1 MNILDANYL
10 FTNIPLKETINIC
23 TDLLDNNMD
32 VIEGINKTEFENL
45 QSLATQESYF
55 VFNVILYKKMSV
67 LPWDC
72 P

>member
-1 MNILDANYL
+1 M
-10 FTNIPLKETINIC
+10 
-23 TDLLDNNMD
+23 LDNNMD

>member
-1 MNILDANYL
+1 MDILDANYL

-45 QSLATQESYF
+45 QSLATQAIIFY
-55 VFNVILYKKMSV
+55 V
-67 LPWDC
+67 
-72 P
+72 